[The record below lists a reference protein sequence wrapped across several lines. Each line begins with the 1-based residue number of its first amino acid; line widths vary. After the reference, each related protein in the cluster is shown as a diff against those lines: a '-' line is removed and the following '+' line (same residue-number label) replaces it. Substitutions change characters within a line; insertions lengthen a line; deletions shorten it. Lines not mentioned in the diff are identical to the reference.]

1 MPGSLLLN
9 PFRKD
14 IGPNAST
21 ADVADVADFSP
32 AVAQRVRAFHASF
45 SQYCPTPLVA
55 LPGLARELGLK
66 SVCVKDESKRFGLNA
81 FKVLGGS
88 YAVARCLAERLQIPE
103 QGLTKSQLSESA
115 NSSSISSASTSG
127 STSATTSGKST
138 ATSPASRVAD
148 KITFIST
155 TDGNHGRGLAWTAR
169 ELGYPCIIY
178 MPKGS
183 EPTRR
188 NNILALGAQ
197 CSITDLNYDDTVRM
211 SWNLAQEKGYVMVQD
226 TAWEG
231 YEQIPA
237 WIMQGYLT
245 LAAEILE
252 QMQAASIRPTHCF
265 LQAGVGSF
273 AAAVAGFLVAAMGS
287 DAPRIIIIEPHAAD
301 CFYRSAL
308 AGDGKA
314 HAVGGSLQTLMAGL
328 ACGEPSTLAWSI
340 LKNYT
345 TAFMSC
351 PDYMAANG
359 MRMLAAPVRGDQP
372 IVSGESGAAG
382 AGALHWLMSNPA
394 AADQRKALGLNAD
407 ASVLLI
413 STEGD
418 TVPHIYRSIVWQG
431 AHADDGCA

>member
-1 MPGSLLLN
+1 MPAMLLLN
-9 PFRKD
+9 PFRKVFGQD
-14 IGPNAST
+14 
-21 ADVADVADFSP
+21 ADTVDVADFSP

-55 LPGLARELGLK
+55 LPGLAGQLGLK

-88 YAVARCLAERLQIPE
+88 YAVARCLAERLNLPE
-103 QGLTKSQLSESA
+103 QGLTKSQLHNTA
-115 NSSSISSASTSG
+115 AST
-127 STSATTSGKST
+127 A
-138 ATSPASRVAD
+138 AD
-148 KITFIST
+148 NITFIST

-183 EPTRR
+183 EPARR

-197 CSITDLNYDDTVRM
+197 CTITDLNYDDTVRM
-211 SWNLAQEKGYVMVQD
+211 SWNMAQEKGYVMVQD

-252 QMQAASIRPTHCF
+252 QMQTASIRPTHCF

-273 AAAVAGFLVAAMGS
+273 AAAVAAFLVAVMGS
-287 DAPRIIIIEPHAAD
+287 DAPRIIIVEPHAAN
-301 CFYRSAL
+301 CFYQSAI

-340 LKNYT
+340 LKDYT

-359 MRMLAAPVRGDQP
+359 MRMLAAPVQGDQP

-382 AGALHWLMSNPA
+382 AGALHWLMCHPA
-394 AADQRKALGLNAD
+394 AADQRETLGLNAE

-431 AHADDGCA
+431 AHSDEDA

>member
-1 MPGSLLLN
+1 MPAMLLLN
-9 PFRKD
+9 PFRKVVGQD
-14 IGPNAST
+14 
-21 ADVADVADFSP
+21 ADTVDVADFSP

-55 LPGLARELGLK
+55 LPGLAGQLGLK

-88 YAVARCLAERLQIPE
+88 YAVDRCLAERLNLTE
-103 QGLTKSQLSESA
+103 QGLTKSQLH
-115 NSSSISSASTSG
+115 NTGAST
-127 STSATTSGKST
+127 A
-138 ATSPASRVAD
+138 AD

-183 EPTRR
+183 EPARR
-188 NNILALGAQ
+188 DNILALGAQ
-197 CSITDLNYDDTVRM
+197 CTITDLNYDDTVRM
-211 SWNLAQEKGYVMVQD
+211 SWNMAQEKGYVMVQD

-245 LAAEILE
+245 LTAEILE
-252 QMQAASIRPTHCF
+252 QMQTASIRPTHCF

-273 AAAVAGFLVAAMGS
+273 AAAVAAFLVAAMGN
-287 DAPRIIIIEPHAAD
+287 DAPRIIIVEPHAAN
-301 CFYRSAL
+301 CFYQSAL

-328 ACGEPSTLAWSI
+328 ACGEPSTLAWNI
-340 LKNYT
+340 LKDYT

-359 MRMLAAPVRGDQP
+359 MRMLAAPVQGDQP

-382 AGALHWLMSNPA
+382 AGALHWLMCHPTA
-394 AADQRKALGLNAD
+394 ASQRETLSLNAE

-418 TVPHIYRSIVWQG
+418 TVPHIYRNIVWQG
-431 AHADDGCA
+431 AYGDDGCA

>member
-1 MPGSLLLN
+1 MPAMLLN
-9 PFRKD
+9 PFRKVVGQD
-14 IGPNAST
+14 
-21 ADVADVADFSP
+21 ADTVDVADFSP

-55 LPGLARELGLK
+55 LPGLAGQLGLK

-88 YAVARCLAERLQIPE
+88 YAVARCLAERLNLPE
-103 QGLTKSQLSESA
+103 QGLTKSQLHNTA
-115 NSSSISSASTSG
+115 AST
-127 STSATTSGKST
+127 A
-138 ATSPASRVAD
+138 AD
-148 KITFIST
+148 NITFIST

-183 EPTRR
+183 EPARR

-197 CSITDLNYDDTVRM
+197 CTITDRNYDDTVRM
-211 SWNLAQEKGYVMVQD
+211 SWNMAQEKGYVMVQD

-252 QMQAASIRPTHCF
+252 QMQTASIRPTHCF

-273 AAAVAGFLVAAMGS
+273 AAAVAAFLVAVMGS
-287 DAPRIIIIEPHAAD
+287 DAPRIIIVEPHAAN
-301 CFYRSAL
+301 CFYQSAI

-340 LKNYT
+340 LKDYT

-359 MRMLAAPVRGDQP
+359 MRMLAAPVQGDQP

-382 AGALHWLMSNPA
+382 AGALHWLMCHPA
-394 AADQRKALGLNAD
+394 AADQRETLGLNAE

-431 AHADDGCA
+431 AHSDEDA

>member
-1 MPGSLLLN
+1 MPAMLLLN
-9 PFRKD
+9 PFRKVFGQD
-14 IGPNAST
+14 
-21 ADVADVADFSP
+21 ADTVDVADFSP

-55 LPGLARELGLK
+55 LPGLAGQLGLK

-88 YAVARCLAERLQIPE
+88 YAVARCLAERLNLPE
-103 QGLTKSQLSESA
+103 QGLTKSQLHNTA
-115 NSSSISSASTSG
+115 AST
-127 STSATTSGKST
+127 A
-138 ATSPASRVAD
+138 AD
-148 KITFIST
+148 NITFIST

-183 EPTRR
+183 EPARR

-197 CSITDLNYDDTVRM
+197 CTITDRNYDDTVRM
-211 SWNLAQEKGYVMVQD
+211 SWNMAQEKGYVMVQD

-252 QMQAASIRPTHCF
+252 QMQTASIRPTHCF

-273 AAAVAGFLVAAMGS
+273 AAAVAAFLVAVMGS
-287 DAPRIIIIEPHAAD
+287 DAPRIIIVEPHAAN
-301 CFYRSAL
+301 CFYQSAL

-340 LKNYT
+340 LKDYT

-359 MRMLAAPVRGDQP
+359 MRMLAAPVQGDQP

-382 AGALHWLMSNPA
+382 AGALHWLMCHPA
-394 AADQRKALGLNAD
+394 AADQRETLGLNAE

-431 AHADDGCA
+431 AHSDEDA

>member
-1 MPGSLLLN
+1 MPAMLLIN
-9 PFRKD
+9 PFRKVVGQDAD
-14 IGPNAST
+14 I
-21 ADVADVADFSP
+21 ADVAGFSP

-45 SQYCPTPLVA
+45 SQYCPTPLIA
-55 LPGLARELGLK
+55 LHGLARELGLK

-88 YAVARCLAERLQIPE
+88 YAVARCLAERLNQPV
-103 QGLTKSQLSESA
+103 QGLTKSQLH
-115 NSSSISSASTSG
+115 NTGAST
-127 STSATTSGKST
+127 A
-138 ATSPASRVAD
+138 AD

-188 NNILALGAQ
+188 DNILALGAQ
-197 CSITDLNYDDTVRM
+197 CTITDFNYDDTVRM
-211 SWNLAQEKGYVMVQD
+211 SWNMAQENGYIMVQD

-252 QMQAASIRPTHCF
+252 QMQTASIRPTHCF

-273 AAAVAGFLVAAMGS
+273 AAAVAAFLVAAMGS
-287 DAPRIIIIEPHAAD
+287 DAPRIIIVEPHAAN
-301 CFYRSAL
+301 CFYQSAL

-314 HAVGGSLQTLMAGL
+314 RAVGGSLQTLMAGL

-340 LKNYT
+340 LKDYT
-345 TAFMSC
+345 TAFMTC

-359 MRMLAAPVRGDQP
+359 MRMLAAPIRGDQP

-382 AGALHWLMSNPA
+382 AGALHWLMCHPA
-394 AADQRKALGLNAD
+394 AADQREALGLSAE

-431 AHADDGCA
+431 AHADEEYA